1 MKDPQPRL
9 NRTFVELK
17 HKEEVKDALKQ
28 TGLNRTFVEL
38 KLVRHD
44 FPREALAVL
53 IEPLWN

>member
-38 KLVRHD
+38 KQLT
-44 FPREALAVL
+44 ALISDL
-53 IEPLWN
+53 LQMS